1 MTTRGFLINMMTI
14 SSILF
19 IGFGLGVF
27 AKAYKTNANQPLM
40 REEYVAD
47 YLEERL
53 VEDYTEAMKNTDCK
67 VYNSD
72 ELTGDILEHRNG
84 KIIIERCIGEV
95 TNATTGDGKVL
106 NAADEE
112 IGEVEHLLLPAT
124 EISIMNAYREVKR
137 FGGICYPA
145 HIDRDSLS
153 ILSVLGEIDES
164 CGFRTAELA
173 DLSKLEALRRQHPI
187 LDTLNIV
194 TCSDAHYLENMRDAA
209 HTLELDSP
217 TAECVLAALDM
228 VKNNSQ

>member
-95 TNATTGDGKVL
+95 TNATTGDGKV
-106 NAADEE
+106 D
-112 IGEVEHLLLPAT
+112 IYSQVV
-124 EISIMNAYREVKR
+124 MNWDR
-137 FGGICYPA
+137 FFDYLWENHINNGTRIVTFLCYNP
-145 HIDRDSLS
+145 DTNGVD
-153 ILSVLGEIDES
+153 D
-164 CGFRTAELA
+164 
-173 DLSKLEALRRQHPI
+173 I
-187 LDTLNIV
+187 LDRYDYILT
-194 TCSDAHYLENMRDAA
+194 RDY
-209 HTLELDSP
+209 E
-217 TAECVLAALDM
+217 
-228 VKNNSQ
+228 

>member
-95 TNATTGDGKVL
+95 TNATTSDGRVL

-112 IGEVEHLLLPAT
+112 YNY
-124 EISIMNAYREVKR
+124 ISYKGVNL
-137 FGGICYPA
+137 GINNGTRIVTFLCYNP
-145 HIDRDSLS
+145 DTNGVD
-153 ILSVLGEIDES
+153 D
-164 CGFRTAELA
+164 
-173 DLSKLEALRRQHPI
+173 I
-187 LDTLNIV
+187 LDRYDYILT
-194 TCSDAHYLENMRDAA
+194 RDY
-209 HTLELDSP
+209 E
-217 TAECVLAALDM
+217 
-228 VKNNSQ
+228 